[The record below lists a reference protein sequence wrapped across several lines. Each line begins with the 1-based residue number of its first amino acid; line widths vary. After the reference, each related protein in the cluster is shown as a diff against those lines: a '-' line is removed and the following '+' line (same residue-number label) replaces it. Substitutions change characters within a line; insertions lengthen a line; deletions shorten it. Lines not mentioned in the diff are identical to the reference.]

1 MDGKLRVEGTEP
13 LNAQLHNEFVA
24 LVAVYYSD
32 ELTDEEWA
40 LLQVHLAWCETCRTT
55 FEQYKYVASD
65 VIPMM
70 AASAA
75 TGEHSLPRESDRDI
89 AEAERRLMAQLGST
103 LPHLKESLPIQK
115 ASWKRVVGA
124 LAACVLV
131 AVAFAGVRIARKS
144 SQPSVPSNPSIP
156 SSTGAPSKAVAASNE
171 DLRRMAEQAQ
181 LEVASLQQKLAVAN
195 SQLAQPKSSDPNL
208 QRQLNVDRT
217 QQQALIAERDAV
229 SQQLA
234 AARADAQSLRDQ
246 IGSFQASADQQAA
259 RTTSLEAKVRELTAS
274 LDETNTALSDKDR
287 ILALDKDF
295 LAHDRDIRDLIGAR
309 NLYIADIFDTNEN
322 GKTAKP
328 FGRIFYTKDRSLV
341 FYGFDLEKQSGLK
354 QAVAFQ
360 AWGSGS
366 DKQPTSLGL
375 FYQDDTQKR
384 WVLRCNDAKT
394 LARMNMVFVTIEPP
408 GGSARPTGK
417 QLLRAYLQI
426 QPNHL

>member
-1 MDGKLRVEGTEP
+1 MDGKLHPMGTEP
-13 LNAQLHNEFVA
+13 VNPQLHDEFVV
-24 LVAVYYSD
+24 LVALFYSG
-32 ELTDEEWA
+32 ELTDEEWS
-40 LLQVHLAWCETCRTT
+40 LLQVHLAYCDTCRST

-65 VIPMM
+65 VVPAM

-75 TGEHSLPRESDRDI
+75 AELSSLPRESDSAI
-89 AEAERRLMAQLGST
+89 ADAERRLMDKLGSAA
-103 LPHLKESLPIQK
+103 PPKSKPVPQK
-115 ASWKRVVGA
+115 HSWRILTGA
-124 LAACVLV
+124 LAACALVVL
-131 AVAFAGVRIARKS
+131 AFAGVHLVHQRSQSPVS
-144 SQPSVPSNPSIP
+144 SGPIIPAVISSPSTAGV
-156 SSTGAPSKAVAASNE
+156 APNE
-171 DLRRMAEQAQ
+171 DLRRAAEQAQ
-181 LEVASLQQKLAVAN
+181 QEVARLRQQLAVAN
-195 SQLAQPKSSDPNL
+195 DGSARTTSADPAL
-208 QRQLNVDRT
+208 QRQLDADHV
-217 QQQALIAERDAV
+217 QQ
-229 SQQLA
+229 QQLA
-234 AARADAQSLRDQ
+234 AEKATLNQQLASANADVQALRDQ
-246 IGSFQASADQQAA
+246 IASNQANTDQQAA
-259 RTTSLEAKVRELTAS
+259 RTASLETKVRELNAT
-274 LDETNTALSDKDR
+274 LDETNTALSDKER

-354 QAVAFQ
+354 QSVAFQ

-394 LARMNMVFVTIEPP
+394 LARMNMVFVTVEPP
-408 GGSARPTGK
+408 GGSAKPTGK

>member
-1 MDGKLRVEGTEP
+1 MDGKLHPKGTEP
-13 LNAQLHNEFVA
+13 VNPQFHDEFVA
-24 LVAVYYSD
+24 LAALFYSG
-32 ELTDEEWA
+32 ELTDEEWS
-40 LLQVHLAWCETCRTT
+40 LLQVHLAYCDTCRST
-55 FEQYKYVASD
+55 FEQYKHVTSE
-65 VIPMM
+65 VIPAM

-75 TGEHSLPRESDRDI
+75 AELSSLPRESDSALAD
-89 AEAERRLMAQLGST
+89 AERRLMDRLGPTVS
-103 LPHLKESLPIQK
+103 PKSKPAPQK
-115 ASWKRVVGA
+115 SSWRMLGGA
-124 LAACVLV
+124 LAACALV
-131 AVAFAGVRIARKS
+131 ALAFAAVHLARQRSQS
-144 SQPSVPSNPSIP
+144 SVSSITSVPVVPAVPPSP
-156 SSTGAPSKAVAASNE
+156 STAGPDMKRA
-171 DLRRMAEQAQ
+171 AEQAQ
-181 LEVASLQQKLAVAN
+181 QEVARLQQQLAVAN
-195 SQLAQPKSSDPNL
+195 
-208 QRQLNVDRT
+208 DRT
-217 QQQALIAERDAV
+217 AQTKSADPKLEHQLQADHVQQQQLTTEKDSL

-234 AARADAQSLRDQ
+234 SARADVQSLREQ
-246 IGSFQASADQQAA
+246 VASTQASADQQAA
-259 RTTSLEAKVRELTAS
+259 RTTSLETKVRELNAT
-274 LDETNTALSDKDR
+274 LDETNAALSDKDR

-309 NLYIADIFDTNEN
+309 NLYIADIFDTTEN

-354 QAVAFQ
+354 QSVAFQ

-394 LARMNMVFVTIEPP
+394 LARMNMVFVTVEPP
-408 GGSARPTGK
+408 GGSAKPTGK

>member
-1 MDGKLRVEGTEP
+1 MEGKLNPKGSESVNP
-13 LNAQLHNEFVA
+13 QLHDEFVA
-24 LVAVYYSD
+24 LVALFFSG

-40 LLQVHLAWCETCRTT
+40 LLQVHLAYCDTCRST
-55 FEQYKYVASD
+55 FEQYKHITSN
-65 VIPMM
+65 VIPEM

-75 TGEHSLPRESDRDI
+75 AESDSLPRESESAI
-89 AEAERRLMAQLGST
+89 AEAERRLLGQLGAA
-103 LPHLKESLPIQK
+103 PYPKEPPATQK
-115 ASWKRVVGA
+115 PSWRIFTGT
-124 LAACVLV
+124 LAACAVV
-131 AVAFAGVRIARKS
+131 VVAFAGVNLVRHR
-144 SQPSVPSNPSIP
+144 SQPPAPPGPSIP
-156 SSTGAPSKAVAASNE
+156 AATPSASIAAAASNE
-171 DLRRMAEQAQ
+171 DLRRAMEQSQ
-181 LEVASLQQKLAVAN
+181 QEVTKLQQQLAAAN
-195 SQLAQPKSSDPNL
+195 DRTAQPKSSDATL
-208 QRQLNVDRT
+208 QRQLEADHAQE
-217 QQQALIAERDAV
+217 QQLASEKDAL

-234 AARADAQSLRDQ
+234 AAQADVQSLRDKVA
-246 IGSFQASADQQAA
+246 STQANADQQTA
-259 RTTSLEAKVRELTAS
+259 RTTSLEAKVHELNVT
-274 LDETNTALSDKDR
+274 LDETNTALSDKER

-354 QAVAFQ
+354 QSVAFQ

-375 FYQDDTQKR
+375 FYQDDSHKR

-394 LARMNMVFVTIEPP
+394 LVRMNMVFVTVEPP
-408 GGSARPTGK
+408 GGSAKPTGK

>member
-1 MDGKLRVEGTEP
+1 MNPHIHD
-13 LNAQLHNEFVA
+13 EFVA
-24 LVAVYYSD
+24 LVALFYSG

-40 LLQVHLAWCETCRTT
+40 LLQVHLAYCDTCRST
-55 FEQYKYVASD
+55 FEQYKHIVSN
-65 VIPMM
+65 VIPVM

-75 TGEHSLPRESDRDI
+75 AEIYSLSRESERAI
-89 AEAERRLMAQLGST
+89 AEAERRLMTQLGAMPSPKAPPAT
-103 LPHLKESLPIQK
+103 QK
-115 ASWKRVVGA
+115 QSWRILA
-124 LAACVLV
+124 ATLAACALV
-131 AVAFAGVRIARKS
+131 VVALASVHLVRQK
-144 SQPSVPSNPSIP
+144 SQPPAHANPSPPAAMP
-156 SSTGAPSKAVAASNE
+156 SASTASAGSNE
-171 DLRRMAEQAQ
+171 DTRQAMKRAQ
-181 LEVASLQQKLAVAN
+181 QEVTKRQQQLAVAN
-195 SQLAQPKSSDPNL
+195 ERTEQPKSSDPAL
-208 QRQLNVDRT
+208 QRQVNVDHV
-217 QQQALIAERDAV
+217 QQQQLASEKDAL

-234 AARADAQSLRDQ
+234 AAQADVQSLRDKVA
-246 IGSFQASADQQAA
+246 STQANADQQTA
-259 RTTSLEAKVRELTAS
+259 RTTSLEAKVRELNVA

-309 NLYIADIFDTNEN
+309 NLYIADIFDMNEN

-354 QAVAFQ
+354 QSVAFQ

-375 FYQDDTQKR
+375 FYQDDSHKR

-394 LARMNMVFVTIEPP
+394 LARMNMVFVTVEPP
-408 GGSARPTGK
+408 GGSVKPTGK

-426 QPNHL
+426 QANHL